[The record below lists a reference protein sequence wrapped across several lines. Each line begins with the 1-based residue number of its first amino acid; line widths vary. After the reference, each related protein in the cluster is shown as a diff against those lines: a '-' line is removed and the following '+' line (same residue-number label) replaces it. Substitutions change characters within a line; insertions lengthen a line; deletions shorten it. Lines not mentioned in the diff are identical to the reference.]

1 MAMKG
6 RVVRNEVL
14 NKLLPLLWQGMTAKA
29 IAYLQE
35 VPDSLIKDPGVMEKL
50 MKYLER
56 NTPFIPCYAVRKEL
70 GLRNSSAIGEKMN
83 DLIVS
88 DRQKNNGMSWSK
100 PGSVALASITV
111 LKLNNEYGKWFEE
124 RDIEFKLAA

>member
-1 MAMKG
+1 
-6 RVVRNEVL
+6 
-14 NKLLPLLWQGMTAKA
+14 
-29 IAYLQE
+29 
-35 VPDSLIKDPGVMEKL
+35 

-56 NTPFIPCYAVRKEL
+56 ITPFIPCYAVRKEL

-100 PGSVALASITV
+100 PGSVTLASITV

>member
-35 VPDSLIKDPGVMEKL
+35 VPGSLIKDPGVMEKL

-56 NTPFIPCYAVRKEL
+56 NTQCIPCYAVRKEL

-100 PGSVALASITV
+100 SGSVALASITA